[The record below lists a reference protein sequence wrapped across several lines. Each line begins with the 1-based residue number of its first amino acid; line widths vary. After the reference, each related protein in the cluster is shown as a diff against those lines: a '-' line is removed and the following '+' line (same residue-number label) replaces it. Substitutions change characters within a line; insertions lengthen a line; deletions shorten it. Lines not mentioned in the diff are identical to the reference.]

1 MHMQASVS
9 SNEIVAIHDEEES
22 SSTNNPVELWL
33 DLRQS
38 SIPPQTALLHLA
50 NDIWDEYTPPD
61 NKSLIV
67 DKILVPLT
75 DGRNMNMDQIVR
87 DIREE
92 FEDEVG
98 ILSISNKIGIDNDS
112 DNEND
117 IDDPQLY
124 LSEVKDDNILIPFGK
139 VINVKDESGNGMIN
153 VNVNPMPVLETVSR
167 GEWVVLDV
175 DENVDPASI
184 SSLVELVS
192 TATSSSSAGFG
203 LLENGL
209 VGDVTGTANDSSEEE
224 DPSTCR
230 VGGMAFRCDTQ
241 ASVVEMGALIQS
253 FSGNN
258 KGYQTTA
265 SGILVQSTSD
275 DESENESRTND
286 ASMRFAI
293 VMPFDA
299 LLWKTSSFVY
309 SASDI
314 P

>member
-1 MHMQASVS
+1 MQASVS
-9 SNEIVAIHDEEES
+9 SNEIVAIHDEEESS

-67 DKILVPLT
+67 DKILVPFT
-75 DGRNMNMDQIVR
+75 DGRSMNMDQIVH

-98 ILSISNKIGIDNDS
+98 IVSISKNIAIDND
-112 DNEND
+112 NED
-117 IDDPQLY
+117 GKEDPQLY
-124 LSEVKDDNILIPFGK
+124 LSEVKDDNILVPFGK

-192 TATSSSSAGFG
+192 TATSSTSAGFG
-203 LLENGL
+203 LLENGS
-209 VGDVTGTANDSSEEE
+209 VGDGPGSEEE
-224 DPSTCR
+224 DPSTSR

-275 DESENESRTND
+275 DESENDSWMKD